1 MIVLG
6 TTLFVKELQKDMTV
20 NGLVQKY
27 DDSSPYML
35 VKIEALGKDLENI
48 PEYQDIDN
56 IVLLILRGNKTPYRD
71 GYIIDNSPVKFIY
84 TKEEYEA
91 L

>member
-1 MIVLG
+1 MIVRG
-6 TTLFVKELQKDMTV
+6 TKMIVKELQKDMTI

-35 VKIEALGKDLENI
+35 VKIEVLGEDLQNI
-48 PEYQDIDN
+48 PEYQDINN
-56 IVLLILRGNKTPYRD
+56 IVLVALRGNKTPYRD
-71 GYIIDNSPVKFIY
+71 GYIIDNGTVQIVY